1 MKQAV
6 FIIFSIFI
14 SITKLSAINISEANE
29 LYNEQKYEQARDI
42 YLKLVQKGIN
52 NSKLYFNLGN
62 TYFQLQDYGKARLY
76 YEKAKKL
83 NPNDRDILY
92 NIQFIKQYL
101 TDKVPEEEN
110 SFILKILKKI
120 NNFFGINLLLWV
132 ILGLFIILSVQL
144 SFLILR
150 IKGENVQWQK
160 FLLSITALLFI
171 FSLAYGIAKLYYFQN
186 SEFGVIIAHTVDGYS
201 GPGTDYKKTFT
212 IHEGLKVSIEE
223 EQANW
228 YLIKLPNGIGGWIE
242 KSQIGKI

>member
-92 NIQFIKQYL
+92 NIQFGMVLVKELYL
-101 TDKVPEEEN
+101 H
-110 SFILKILKKI
+110 F
-120 NNFFGINLLLWV
+120 
-132 ILGLFIILSVQL
+132 
-144 SFLILR
+144 
-150 IKGENVQWQK
+150 
-160 FLLSITALLFI
+160 
-171 FSLAYGIAKLYYFQN
+171 
-186 SEFGVIIAHTVDGYS
+186 
-201 GPGTDYKKTFT
+201 
-212 IHEGLKVSIEE
+212 
-223 EQANW
+223 
-228 YLIKLPNGIGGWIE
+228 
-242 KSQIGKI
+242 